1 MQNIGIIGCGRIA
14 QTRHIP
20 EYLENENARIVGY
33 YDLNRERAE
42 YDQKPVI
49 SGEDVLAAMRAVFAS
64 IQSSPEDRTIHIPE
78 NELTPEEKEVFGKIH
93 DNLIRQTSMNVPD
106 PA

>member
-42 YDQKPVI
+42 QMADQYGGHAY
-49 SGEDVLAAMRAVFAS
+49 SGIEEM
-64 IQSSPEDRTIHIPE
+64 
-78 NELTPEEKEVFGKIH
+78 LTAY
-93 DNLIRQTSMNVPD
+93 T
-106 PA
+106 